1 MTEPGVE
8 AKAGEYIVAIDG
20 VPTNSVNDMYKL
32 LIGKANVPTELSLNS
47 KPQLA
52 GARKIVVSPLAEE
65 YSLYHYNNLQGLCT
79 NLHSKQ
85 QVLRHDDNHT
95 SHSNTL
101 FHRKDEYEF

>member
-1 MTEPGVE
+1 M
-8 AKAGEYIVAIDG
+8 I
-20 VPTNSVNDMYKL
+20 
-32 LIGKANVPTELSLNS
+32 
-47 KPQLA
+47 KPLPHQRIQFHA
-52 GARKIVVSPLAEE
+52 